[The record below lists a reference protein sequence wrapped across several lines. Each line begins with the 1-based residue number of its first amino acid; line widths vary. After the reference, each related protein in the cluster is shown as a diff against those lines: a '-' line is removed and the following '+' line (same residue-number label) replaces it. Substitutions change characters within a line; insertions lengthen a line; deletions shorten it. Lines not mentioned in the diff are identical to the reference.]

1 MVQRNAFILETE
13 ADSQMIESGEKLIV
27 AMFYSIC
34 ISFYID
40 LHVNMQL
47 CGSTLLYISNNLDV
61 HIYIRR
67 YAFQDRNMYFYFS
80 HCLHVYTIFIR
91 LITLRFFPK
100 QQDYHTTN
108 IQ

>member
-1 MVQRNAFILETE
+1 MVERNAFILETE
-13 ADSQMIESGEKLIV
+13 AESQMIESGEKLFV

-61 HIYIRR
+61 HILGVMHSKIGI
-67 YAFQDRNMYFYFS
+67 
-80 HCLHVYTIFIR
+80 CIFIF
-91 LITLRFFPK
+91 LTVYMFLRYLL
-100 QQDYHTTN
+100 D
-108 IQ
+108 